1 MKINK
6 NSLNITKAMKQ
17 LSTLEIPIDNKL
29 EVFIFPI
36 NSNQFDYRA
45 AVDKLLESVA
55 DFALSR
61 KTKEYL
67 SKHGSMRLSKE
78 VRTKFKDWQTN
89 TGELGEFLLFC
100 FLEGHLRAPK
110 ILSKLELK
118 TSSEMYVHGAD
129 GLHYL
134 KLPNGNFQ
142 LIFGESKLYKSV
154 NDGLREAFKS
164 IRDFKQS
171 INSGGNETSGITFE
185 RSLMSSNLDRETFTE
200 EEKEFLS
207 SIIYPSQEENIFEV
221 DDAFGIFV
229 GYEVDFEN
237 ERRNLRNDEF
247 REQIKKDIIQK
258 IELQKKYIEKYISKD
273 SKVSILLKTQV
284 GLEIKTHTINPY
296 RIDFETMYN
305 DDFLEVHNRVK
316 NSLTNDTKGVVLF
329 HGIAGSGKTN
339 YIKWLTSQILNKK
352 FIFVPTTM
360 IGSLTDPA
368 FIGLLI
374 GNKNSVLVLE
384 DCENYISE
392 RASFNSNTDVVS
404 SILNIADGMLSDVL
418 ECQLICTFNSDI
430 SKIDSAL
437 LRKGRLIA
445 EYKFKELS
453 IEKCNKYLQSTDKQY
468 SVSKPHSLA
477 ELANIDAKEFK
488 DNSKEAK
495 IGFK

>member
-1 MKINK
+1 MQIDSDDRIEVYDKYKILTFSNPYRCLLDDLMARIYFGNDDLVIQK
-6 NSLNITKAMKQ
+6 EKLKHFVKCTDYYTIDYASKQ
-17 LSTLEIPIDNKL
+17 NELFESEECYFHPDL
-29 EVFIFPI
+29 EVFILI
-36 NSNQFDYRA
+36 DKNLSNEYDNQIFEDGLYK
-45 AVDKLLESVA
+45 VSYVYYENTNP
-55 DFALSR
+55 
-61 KTKEYL
+61 KTKQNL
-67 SKHGSMRLSKE
+67 
-78 VRTKFKDWQTN
+78 N
-89 TGELGEFLLFC
+89 TLFA
-100 FLEGHLRAPK
+100 E
-110 ILSKLELK
+110 
-118 TSSEMYVHGAD
+118 
-129 GLHYL
+129 
-134 KLPNGNFQ
+134 
-142 LIFGESKLYKSV
+142 
-154 NDGLREAFKS
+154 
-164 IRDFKQS
+164 
-171 INSGGNETSGITFE
+171 
-185 RSLMSSNLDRETFTE
+185 
-200 EEKEFLS
+200 
-207 SIIYPSQEENIFEV
+207 
-221 DDAFGIFV
+221 
-229 GYEVDFEN
+229 
-237 ERRNLRNDEF
+237 
-247 REQIKKDIIQK
+247 
-258 IELQKKYIEKYISKD
+258 YIEKYISKD

-339 YIKWLTSQILNKK
+339 YIKWLTSQIPNKK